1 VPEAKLASA
10 THLLASPLGKLASA
24 ARLMRVFCLDTL
36 PADGDLRSRNL
47 LDLETGRIKLASG
60 ARLMRVFCPKNTN

>member
-10 THLLASPLGKLASA
+10 AHLLASPLGKLASA

-36 PADGDLRSRNL
+36 LADGDLRSRPSL
-47 LDLETGRIKLASG
+47 GLETGRIEG
-60 ARLMRVFCPKNTN
+60 